1 MLSKIVA
8 NEGVGMNLPDYD
20 FNAFLRHSMGFSLVG
35 KLTDCIIYS
44 FATIVRLL
52 IFVFSYNSSHAFLTS
67 VKVLPFNEA
76 LAINCGSFEISESFK
91 FIYFSAEKNA
101 WF

>member
-1 MLSKIVA
+1 MPTKIVTD
-8 NEGVGMNLPDYD
+8 EQIGINLPDYD
-20 FNAFLRHSMGFSLVG
+20 FNAFLGHSMGFSLVG
-35 KLTDCIIYS
+35 KLADCIIYLS
-44 FATIVRLL
+44 ATIVRLL

-91 FIYFSAEKNA
+91 FMYILAEKSV